1 MVFIEIYELLSKL
14 ATLYAVIENRHQIY
28 RYLKNWPR
36 IIPTIISSLPNF
48 QRDPPSGNSF
58 TMEDRMADSNWS
70 SITKAFPWNGFCVY
84 REENRSIEPV
94 DLGPKSG
101 FRFAGCLPR
110 HRLRLMQIVDR
121 PSFRQDYGFQKKR
134 TILCFCVVRSKIP
147 DDVRRISSEAWI
159 DDKQSIIY
167 KRDPFSC
174 K

>member
-48 QRDPPSGNSF
+48 QRDPPPGNSF

-70 SITKAFPWNGFCVY
+70 SITKTFPWNGFCVY
-84 REENRSIEPV
+84 KEENRSIEPV

-110 HRLRLMQIVDR
+110 HRLRLMRIVDR
-121 PSFRQDYGFQKKR
+121 PSFRQDYGFQRKR

-159 DDKQSIIY
+159 DDKWSIIY
-167 KRDPFSC
+167 KRDLFSC